1 MVYTFFIGGLI
12 GGGAERVACNIANYL
27 AGQNHEVEMLTMSE
41 TESHPLHPSISR
53 KILLKNNERSNF
65 IIDNIKRLIR
75 LRKYIQHRECD
86 AYIAMAPI
94 TQILLASLRRCTKAA
109 IIASERSFP
118 PAIYSQRM
126 QKILKAIAPKV
137 SGWVFQTPDAM
148 KWYAPYLKNSTPIVI
163 PNAVNEA
170 FLRPINRTNRE
181 PNITSIGRLIPSK
194 RFDLLI
200 RAFAQIA
207 PKYPEIKLT
216 IYGQGPC
223 LESLKTLA
231 EELEVQDRVTFPGYA
246 NNIPEQLEKGR
257 LFALASDFEGIPNA
271 LIEAMSM
278 GLPCVATDC
287 DGGGAKMLIKNWEN
301 GLLIPKNDLDA
312 MVKAIDTLLADNAIS
327 EQLAQNAI
335 KVREVFAPNVIYHKW
350 ERFINDI
357 IAKSNH

>member
-1 MVYTFFIGGLI
+1 
-12 GGGAERVACNIANYL
+12 
-27 AGQNHEVEMLTMSE
+27 
-41 TESHPLHPSISR
+41 
-53 KILLKNNERSNF
+53 
-65 IIDNIKRLIR
+65 
-75 LRKYIQHRECD
+75 
-86 AYIAMAPI
+86 MAPM
-94 TQILLASLRRCTKAA
+94 TQILLACLRRHTKAA

-118 PAIYSQRM
+118 PAIYSHRM
-126 QKILKAIAPKV
+126 QNILKTIASKV
-137 SGWVFQTPDAM
+137 NGWVFQTHDAM
-148 KWYAPYLKNSTPIVI
+148 NWYAPYLKNSTPIVI

-170 FLRPINRTNRE
+170 FLRPINRIERE
-181 PNITSIGRLIPSK
+181 PNIISVGRLIPNK

-216 IYGQGPC
+216 IYGLGPC
-223 LESLKTLA
+223 LESLKALA

-246 NNIPEQLEKGR
+246 NNIPAQLEKGR

-312 MVKAIDTLLADNAIS
+312 MVKAIDTLLADDTLS
-327 EQLAQNAI
+327 EHLAQNALKI
-335 KVREVFAPNVIYHKW
+335 REDFAPNVIYRKW

-357 IAKSNH
+357 IAKSNR